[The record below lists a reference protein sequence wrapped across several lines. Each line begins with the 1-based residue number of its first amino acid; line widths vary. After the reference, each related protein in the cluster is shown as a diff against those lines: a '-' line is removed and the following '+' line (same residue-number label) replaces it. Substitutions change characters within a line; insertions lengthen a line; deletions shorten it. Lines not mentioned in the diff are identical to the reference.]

1 MGQPSTLWLEVNVS
15 TQTRVYAPTLFT
27 MLSLRAALRTSMVT
41 ALLGTCVVPVAGTHS
56 DDIDNLVTAMRATK
70 RSQRL
75 TKEPSK

>member
-1 MGQPSTLWLEVNVS
+1 
-15 TQTRVYAPTLFT
+15 

-75 TKEPSK
+75 TKEPSQSEVLALIHKATQTPSQKVHPTY